1 MELKN
6 NSYTENIAD
15 IDGEMIGRK
24 LLLPNCVN
32 CIYLDGAKCVKYNA
46 MRINLDK
53 QGIDIFHCQGFRAKK
68 DNPLTEKVKSM
79 GFSGE

>member
-24 LLLPNCVN
+24 LLLPN
-32 CIYLDGAKCVKYNA
+32 CVKYNA